1 MKVYISGKIGEEI
14 LSEATIAKFKK
25 AEDML
30 KDKGYEVFN
39 PCDERWQ
46 RILKREY
53 EKDSYIKSPWLT
65 GKFPEFYAYVLL
77 RDLMVLSTKDAIYML
92 SDWEKSDGAN
102 VELDFARATGKQL
115 FWQSKEDAL
124 VFNNDEKLYSVWLPL

>member
-65 GKFPEFYAYVLL
+65 SKFPEFYAYVLL
-77 RDLMVLSTKDAIYML
+77 RDLMVLSMKDAIYML
-92 SDWEKSDGAN
+92 SDWQESDGAN